1 MNTTVY
7 DHEYE
12 LNGIT
17 YLVDIELCGEVT
29 DESFS
34 HEFGI
39 ENATGIELTS
49 LEVLTV
55 TNEQG
60 IVTNTEIIKQIE
72 NRLDL
77 DDFKN
82 VDFD

>member
-1 MNTTVY
+1 MNTTIY
-7 DHEYE
+7 DHEFE
-12 LNGIT
+12 LNGIS
-17 YLVDIELCGEVT
+17 YLVDIEICGEVT

-39 ENATGIELTS
+39 EHATGFELTS

-60 IVTNTEIIKQIE
+60 IVTNTEIINQIE
-72 NRLDL
+72 NRMDL
-77 DDFKN
+77 DDFKH
-82 VDFD
+82 VEFD

>member
-1 MNTTVY
+1 MNTTIY
-7 DHEYE
+7 DQEFE

-17 YLVDIELCGEVT
+17 YLVDIELWGEAT

-39 ENATGIELTS
+39 EYQEGFELTS

-60 IVTNTEIIKQIE
+60 IVTNTEIINQIE

-77 DDFKN
+77 DDFN
-82 VDFD
+82 HVICE